1 MSSAQDSKV
10 LLYLVLMTS
19 RTVSHSCDVIST
31 TSQGIALLMTSQL
44 VWDTKCLNP
53 SSNFRCSVDPY
64 LFENFLTEDGD
75 LLRAKFKA
83 FKFPESNF
91 VLFRGVVNVCLD
103 KCQGV
108 NNFSFFDQIYLSS
121 WRQLLLV
128 SQTSLLWCLW
138 SLCNETNQL

>member
-1 MSSAQDSKV
+1 MLRCILKYWFISKV
-10 LLYLVLMTS
+10 QINITRAKIRRHLWI
-19 RTVSHSCDVIST
+19 TVFHKSLKVIWKIS
-31 TSQGIALLMTSQL
+31 SIAY
-44 VWDTKCLNP
+44 
-53 SSNFRCSVDPY
+53 RCTVDPY

-108 NNFSFFDQIYLSS
+108 SAILGGNVTSFQITIVEINMVT
-121 WRQLLLV
+121 RF
-128 SQTSLLWCLW
+128 
-138 SLCNETNQL
+138 